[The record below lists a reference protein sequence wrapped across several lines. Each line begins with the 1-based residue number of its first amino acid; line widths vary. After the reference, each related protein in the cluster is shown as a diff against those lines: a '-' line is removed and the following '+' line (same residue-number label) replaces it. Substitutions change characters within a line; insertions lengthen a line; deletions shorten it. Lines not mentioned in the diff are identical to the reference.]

1 MSDFQI
7 VGARGLISDPRS
19 AVERLQLLR
28 EGSVLALNA
37 DLICG
42 AEHLQSAVEH
52 AFRSFDQLRS
62 ACNNITMECLLY
74 ASGERQIS
82 KAQEKMGIKKGT
94 ERVALVLFGPSTE
107 DALSALHLVR
117 DDSVL
122 EASVEKALRFG
133 VDRKEID
140 ALGLDRASDLVLERV
155 AFVDILKR

>member
-7 VGARGLISDPRS
+7 VGARGHITDPRK
-19 AVERLQLLR
+19 AVERLQLLPG
-28 EGSVLALNA
+28 GSALALNA

-52 AFRSFDQLRS
+52 AFRAFDQLMS
-62 ACNNITMECLLY
+62 SCNNITMECQLY

-82 KAQEKMGIKKGT
+82 KAQEKMGIKTGT
-94 ERVALVLFGPSTE
+94 ERVALVLFGLRTE
-107 DALSALHLVR
+107 DVLSALDLVW

-122 EASVEKALRFG
+122 DASVEKALRFG
-133 VDRKEID
+133 VERKEID
-140 ALGLDRASDLVLERV
+140 TLGPDRASDLVLERI

>member
-7 VGARGLISDPRS
+7 VGAKGHISDPRK
-19 AVERLQLLR
+19 AVERLQLLPD
-28 EGSVLALNA
+28 GSVLALNA

-42 AEHLQSAVEH
+42 VEHLQSAVEH
-52 AFRSFDQLRS
+52 ALRSFDQQRN
-62 ACNNITMECLLY
+62 ACNTITMECLLY

-82 KAQEKMGIKKGT
+82 KAQEKMGMRKGM
-94 ERVALVLFGPSTE
+94 ERLALVLFGPDVE
-107 DALSALHLVR
+107 DVLKALELVR

-133 VDRKEID
+133 VDKGEMD
-140 ALGLDRASDLVLERV
+140 ALGPERASDLVLERV